1 MWWTYL
7 NDFVVVI
14 VVVGGSQSRDLRS
27 EIGFAMIDVGGCAA
41 TIDPTTVLLIYC
53 CTGRYV

>member
-27 EIGFAMIDVGGCAA
+27 VLDVGGCAA